1 MSSARTDIRSALHAR
16 RDPGQPFVTH
26 LGAEGR
32 VELSGASV
40 ANATA
45 KIANALVDHFDLQP
59 GDTVGLHLPWHWQRV
74 TWLIGI
80 WSAGCV
86 AVPGGG
92 EECDLLI
99 AGPTE
104 AAGLPGSVQ
113 VVSAHPFGMPL
124 DAAALAQLPPGVEDV
139 TVVVRSQ
146 PDQQLIVEDHSKRI
160 ALDDL
165 SQQELIE
172 RGLAFAA
179 GMPDVT
185 RLGLHQ
191 GEHQWWLPAV
201 WPLVT
206 DGSIVMADSTF
217 DDVLANEGIDA
228 RA

>member
-1 MSSARTDIRSALHAR
+1 MRPPIPPRREPPAAPPSA
-16 RDPGQPFVTH
+16 PGQPDRLDALARQLEQQGDLLASAVTTQSQQLVAQQRLLQDVVQGLLFV
-26 LGAEGR
+26 GAKAGR
-32 VELSGASV
+32 GGAV
-40 ANATA
+40 AGSAAATA
-45 KIANALVDHFDLQP
+45 CTAAAAP
-59 GDTVGLHLPWHWQRV
+59 APA
-74 TWLIGI
+74 
-80 WSAGCV
+80 SA
-86 AVPGGG
+86 
-92 EECDLLI
+92 
-99 AGPTE
+99 
-104 AAGLPGSVQ
+104 AAAARPPRPPASRDAQ
-113 VVSAHPFGMPL
+113 HSA

-228 RA
+228 HT

>member
-1 MSSARTDIRSALHAR
+1 MSSVRTDIRSALHAR
-16 RDPGQPFVTH
+16 REPGQPFVTH
-26 LGAEGR
+26 LGGDGR

-40 ANATA
+40 ANAAA
-45 KIANALVDHFDLQP
+45 KIANALAHHFDLQP

-92 EECDLLI
+92 EECELLI

-104 AAGLPGSVQ
+104 AAGLPGTVQ
-113 VVSAHPFGMPL
+113 VVSTHPLGMPL

-160 ALDDL
+160 ALDGL
-165 SQQELIE
+165 TQEELLE
-172 RGLAFAA
+172 RGRAFAA
-179 GMPDVT
+179 QMPGIT
-185 RLGLHQ
+185 RLGLDQ

-206 DGSIVMADSTF
+206 EGSIVLADAKS

-228 RA
+228 RV